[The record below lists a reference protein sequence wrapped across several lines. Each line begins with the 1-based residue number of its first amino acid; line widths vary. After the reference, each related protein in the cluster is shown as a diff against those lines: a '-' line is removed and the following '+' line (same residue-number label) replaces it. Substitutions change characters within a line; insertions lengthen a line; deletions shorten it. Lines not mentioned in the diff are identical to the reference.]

1 MAESTTDES
10 LNNWKVKILIAGAVS
25 GALIGL
31 GTSYL
36 LTRTAEESG
45 GGPPQIKTLD
55 GVRVGIGVIGLVRGI
70 IALGDSK

>member
-1 MAESTTDES
+1 MPESS
-10 LNNWKVKILIAGAVS
+10 NNWKVKILVAGAVS

-36 LTRTAEESG
+36 LTRAAEEAG
-45 GGPPQIKTLD
+45 GTPPKIKTTD
-55 GVRVGIGVIGLVRGI
+55 GIRIAIGVIGLVRGI

>member
-1 MAESTTDES
+1 MPESS
-10 LNNWKVKILIAGAVS
+10 NNWKIKILVVGAVS

-36 LTRTAEESG
+36 LTRTVEEAG
-45 GGPPQIKTLD
+45 GKPPKIKTTD
-55 GVRVGIGVIGLVRGI
+55 GIRIAIGVIGLVRGV